1 MSEAVIDTL
10 DLAILGAVLVG
21 SGLYWFKDRLMG
33 SSSSKPAFG
42 KQPLV
47 PMQKPNAP
55 ALKINKVV
63 RKTRDFVQK
72 MKETVS
78 CAAFEF
84 IPPSLVSTFFFHLF
98 LLQLIS
104 LSLCLALTRK
114 VQAQW
119 IPNRTCSSNTHEME
133 RSGVRYHFSILVFSS
148 TTLCAFRPRILS
160 SLSPLGQLSLDVDS
174 PEAGGRKKGL
184 ASILDMRIRVE
195 MFPSRHFNC
204 F

>member
-33 SSSSKPAFG
+33 SSSASKPAFG

-84 IPPSLVSTFFFHLF
+84 THPPSLVFTFFIF
-98 LLQLIS
+98 IGS
-104 LSLCLALTRK
+104 CY
-114 VQAQW
+114 
-119 IPNRTCSSNTHEME
+119 N
-133 RSGVRYHFSILVFSS
+133 
-148 TTLCAFRPRILS
+148 
-160 SLSPLGQLSLDVDS
+160 
-174 PEAGGRKKGL
+174 
-184 ASILDMRIRVE
+184 
-195 MFPSRHFNC
+195 
-204 F
+204 

>member
-33 SSSSKPAFG
+33 LSSASKPAFG
-42 KQPLV
+42 RQPLV

-78 CAAFEF
+78 VCSNR
-84 IPPSLVSTFFFHLF
+84 IHPPSSLFFNGFCCH
-98 LLQLIS
+98 
-104 LSLCLALTRK
+104 
-114 VQAQW
+114 
-119 IPNRTCSSNTHEME
+119 
-133 RSGVRYHFSILVFSS
+133 
-148 TTLCAFRPRILS
+148 
-160 SLSPLGQLSLDVDS
+160 
-174 PEAGGRKKGL
+174 
-184 ASILDMRIRVE
+184 
-195 MFPSRHFNC
+195 
-204 F
+204 